1 MRSESAHPVMRI
13 LTLNT
18 WKCDGAYRQRLA
30 AMVDGLSK
38 WQPDVVLL
46 QEAFA
51 TDDAQADTA
60 RHLAQALG
68 LIATIAPARHKA
80 RALEG
85 QLRSSTSGL
94 ALLTREPPPSH
105 HVLHLPSDPADGER
119 IAQLAQ
125 VVHQGQTFWVANL
138 HLTHL
143 SHASTLRAQ
152 QLATTLAALHRM
164 AGAASL
170 VLGGDFNC
178 GPGHA
183 EFDSLGDTPW
193 HLRNPFDGMAKT
205 THRSDDGR
213 DLDLDH
219 LLLSGWPSAAVLQA
233 AVVLDPRE
241 TAASDHAAV
250 MLDVDPDGLSSGA

>member
-1 MRSESAHPVMRI
+1 MAMRI

-18 WKCDGAYRQRLA
+18 WKCDGAYRARLA

-51 TDDAQADTA
+51 TEDGLADTA
-60 RHLAQALG
+60 QHQAQALG
-68 LIATIAPARHKA
+68 LIATVAPARRKV
-80 RALEG
+80 RVFEG
-85 QLRSSTSGL
+85 YHCPSTSGL

-105 HVLHLPSDPADGER
+105 HVLQLPSDPADGER

-125 VVHQGQTFWVANL
+125 LVHQGQTFWMANL

-143 SHASTLRAQ
+143 SHASALRAQ
-152 QLATTLAALHRM
+152 QLATTLAALHRL
-164 AGAASL
+164 AGACPM
-170 VLGGDFNC
+170 VVGGDFNS

-183 EFDSLGDTPW
+183 EFDGLRNAPW
-193 HLRNPFDGMAKT
+193 HLCNPFDGLAKT
-205 THRSDDGR
+205 THCTDDGR
-213 DLDLDH
+213 NLDLDH
-219 LLLSGWPSAAVLQA
+219 LLLSGWPRNAVRHA
-233 AVVLDPRE
+233 AVVMDPRDTAAG

-250 MLDVDPDGLSSGA
+250 MLDLYDPPSGA